1 MNSAESSIGPAKL
14 FQEINN
20 LHRINFNNIGQ
31 LPIFYS
37 MKPSGRGY
45 GYVENDGSP
54 LYPFGYGLSYTSF
67 DLSDFTYETDGKN
80 FNIKLRIENTGN
92 CDGAEVI
99 QLYLTGK
106 NCDVVRPIKELCAY
120 KRVDVRKN
128 DTQQISLVIPEEA
141 FFYLNRNMVY
151 DMHDGDYT
159 VTVGTSSVD
168 TIDTAEIRVRDKQIF
183 IID

>member
-1 MNSAESSIGPAKL
+1 
-14 FQEINN
+14 
-20 LHRINFNNIGQ
+20 
-31 LPIFYS
+31 

-92 CDGAEVI
+92 CDGAEVV
-99 QLYLTGK
+99 QMYLTGK

-120 KRVDVRKN
+120 KRVYVRKN
-128 DTQQISLVIPEEA
+128 DTRQISLVIPEEA
-141 FFYLNRNMVY
+141 FFYLDRNMVY

-168 TIDTAEIRVRDKQIF
+168 TIDTAEIKVRDKQII

>member
-1 MNSAESSIGPAKL
+1 
-14 FQEINN
+14 
-20 LHRINFNNIGQ
+20 
-31 LPIFYS
+31 

-106 NCDVVRPIKELCAY
+106 NCDVVRPIKELCSY

-141 FFYLNRNMVY
+141 FFYLDRNMVY

-168 TIDTAEIRVRDKQIF
+168 TIDTAEIKVRDKQIF